1 MSDRSGS
8 ETVVEQE
15 ISMGGGGRDINRPF
29 MTSDTPIQYSTVST
43 RLVLRRLARL
53 ESYRHGAEVF
63 TTRSRPQILYAAV
76 PDLLVRHRL
85 RMLRS
90 VNPRDRRTAV
100 LIAYRPVS
108 DSLVRRRLRN
118 IRSANPRDRRTARSI
133 SYRPVSDDLIRRRL
147 RSLRY
152 N

>member
-1 MSDRSGS
+1 
-8 ETVVEQE
+8 
-15 ISMGGGGRDINRPF
+15 MGGGGRDINRPF

-108 DSLVRRRLRN
+108 ISYRPVSDSLVRRRLRN